1 MHFKLVVR
9 HILTL
14 LVIVGLGQIW
24 GKPFDAEAVSTTTAV
39 VVRLKS
45 SRPFPE
51 NLIPAIFDSHG
62 GQIGGLGGEILPVTT
77 GKDSSMWHNSL
88 RAMSFLGDKTFTVD
102 LPASST
108 QLGIMIDHPGFL
120 RGYSAKLQLPA
131 DRGTTIIVTLPTPGS
146 LFATADIQYLDPGP
160 EFSERSKS
168 YCISSS
174 IRQADRYGFE
184 VNKTTPLYDWE
195 LRYHDLAPGR
205 YEIFSTGRYC
215 VKKGEF
221 NGGPA
226 GVAGKSNF
234 TIKPATLTEMSY
246 PLFPRGK
253 FSLMDETPPKIIYK
267 LLNSSKDS
275 TGIVSQ

>member
-1 MHFKLVVR
+1 MHFKLVAR

-14 LVIVGLGQIW
+14 LVIVGLGQIL
-24 GKPFDAEAVSTTTAV
+24 GKSFDAATVSTTTAV

-45 SRPFPE
+45 SRPLPE
-51 NLIPAIFDSHG
+51 NLIPCIFDSHG
-62 GQIGGLGGEILPVTT
+62 GQIGGLGGEILRVTT
-77 GKDSSMWHNSL
+77 GEDSSIWHNSL
-88 RAMSFLGDKTFTVD
+88 LAMSFVSDKTFTAD
-102 LPASST
+102 LPSSST

-120 RGYSAKLQLPA
+120 RGFSAKLQLPA
-131 DRGTTIIVTLPTPGS
+131 DRGTTIIVTLPIPGS
-146 LFATADIQYLDPGP
+146 FVATADIQYLNQATF
-160 EFSERSKS
+160 EERSKS

-184 VNKTTPLYDWE
+184 VNKTTPLHDWK
-195 LRYHDLAPGR
+195 LRYHDLAPGI
-205 YEIFSTGRYC
+205 YEIFSTGRFC

-234 TIKPATLTEMSY
+234 TIKPGTLTEMSY

-253 FSLMDETPPKIIYK
+253 FSQMDKTPPKINYK
-267 LLNSSKDS
+267 RLNSSKDS